1 MRHVLNKLALVHS
14 ININNDDN
22 TKPKLLT
29 FRNDSELFKAF
40 KTSKMLVRCISDGRS
55 LLCDLVMP
63 IPMHIPPFHHLWKM
77 GFAIWISS
85 TFELHYI
92 SVEMVTRVKCS
103 SNLNG
108 ILCDFD
114 LGILAFQHII
124 LQIPKSTLWRSPNSL
139 SFSLEFSFIIKFR
152 ILPLF
157 NWIGSHFHW
166 NDSFLMNFCQKCA
179 AKPLR
184 IPLCLVS

>member
-124 LQIPKSTLWRSPNSL
+124 LQIPKSTLWHSPNSL
-139 SFSLEFSFIIKFR
+139 SFSLEFSFIELSFVFYRFSIELVAIFIGMIR
-152 ILPLF
+152 FL
-157 NWIGSHFHW
+157 WIF
-166 NDSFLMNFCQKCA
+166 
-179 AKPLR
+179 AKSVQR
-184 IPLCLVS
+184 NHYAYHYV